1 MLCFAIKLAFDS
13 PGIVRIGPESSVSV
27 GGMVCCHCR
36 RQSLL
41 SELHED
47 VATVYV
53 ASSSIDSWHRSHAIT
68 WTLFR
73 ACKVRAKIKTRK
85 EGNTE
90 RAVLESES
98 WICSQLWPHYCRTC
112 YFSKLMICISIKFF
126 HYSFWIPNWSSFF
139 VVLLMLKQIPRYWFW
154 KVWRIFVWDWSD
166 LKKENTF
173 FVEMVIT
180 WRLLLTFPCTRP
192 A

>member
-13 PGIVRIGPESSVSV
+13 PGIVRVGPESSVSV

-41 SELHED
+41 SDLHED

-53 ASSSIDSWHRSHAIT
+53 ASSSINSWHRSHAIT

-73 ACKVRAKIKTRK
+73 ACKVRAKIKTSK

-139 VVLLMLKQIPRYWFW
+139 VVFVDVKTNPKALVLKSLKNFCLGLIWSEEG
-154 KVWRIFVWDWSD
+154 KHIFCGDGHHVETFTD
-166 LKKENTF
+166 LSLF
-173 FVEMVIT
+173 
-180 WRLLLTFPCTRP
+180 
-192 A
+192 